1 MGAKMDFLEIR
12 GVVKSFGGLRALQD
26 VSFSVRQG
34 EIRAI
39 IGPNGAGKSTLFNVM
54 TGLFPPDSGEVV
66 FDGGRI
72 TGLPPYRIIRKGIG
86 RSFQITNIFP
96 RMTVFENVQVALFAH
111 QGKSRNPFGLARR
124 YPSVA
129 KDVLAILGQVGLA
142 EKHELSASILSH
154 GDQKRLEIAI
164 SLASRPKLLMLD
176 EPTAGMSR
184 FESRETVELL
194 RSISR
199 EQGLTLVFTEH
210 DMDIVFGISE
220 KIVVLQQGSVIAD
233 GTPPEIK
240 ANPQVRKAYLGEEI
254 QA

>member
-1 MGAKMDFLEIR
+1 MGYLKIN

-54 TGLFPPDSGEVV
+54 TGLFSPDSGEVV
-66 FDGGRI
+66 FDGKRI
-72 TGLPPYRIIRKGIG
+72 SGVPPHRIIRMGIG

-111 QGKSRNPFGLARR
+111 HRNSRDPLGMARR

-129 KDVLAILGQVGLA
+129 AETLDVLRLVGLS

-194 RSISR
+194 RTISR

-220 KIVVLQQGSVIAD
+220 KIVVLQQGAVIAD
-233 GTPPEIK
+233 GTPAEIK
-240 ANPQVRKAYLGEEI
+240 ANPDVRKAYLGEEI
-254 QA
+254 TES

>member
-1 MGAKMDFLEIR
+1 MGFLEIR
-12 GVVKSFGGLRALQD
+12 RIVKSFGGLRALQD
-26 VSFSVRQG
+26 VAFSVERG

-54 TGLFPPDSGEVV
+54 TGLFSPDSGDVV
-66 FDGGRI
+66 FDGERI
-72 TGLPPYRIIRKGIG
+72 TGVPPHRIIRKGIG

-111 QGKSRNPFGLARR
+111 HRGSRDPFRLARR
-124 YPSVA
+124 HPSVA
-129 KDVLAILGQVGLA
+129 AEALAVLGQVGLA

-194 RSISR
+194 RAISR

-220 KIVVLQQGSVIAD
+220 KIVVLQQGMVIAD
-233 GTPPEIK
+233 GTPAEIK
-240 ANPQVRKAYLGEEI
+240 ADPQVRKAYLGEDI
-254 QA
+254 RA

>member
-1 MGAKMDFLEIR
+1 MDILEIR

-34 EIRAI
+34 EIRAV

-66 FDGGRI
+66 FEGERI
-72 TGLPPYRIIRKGIG
+72 TGMPPYRIIRKGIG

-111 QGKSRNPFGLARR
+111 HGGSRDPFGRARC
-124 YPSVA
+124 YSSVA
-129 KDVLAILGQVGLA
+129 EEALSILGQVGLA
-142 EKHELSASILSH
+142 ERHELSASILSH

-194 RSISR
+194 RTISR

-220 KIVVLQQGSVIAD
+220 KIVVLQQGNVIAD
-233 GTPPEIK
+233 GTPAEIR